1 MNEDPKKPVVQ
12 PVPRYLSYGILLLGN
27 CVLIGTL
34 VLFII
39 LAERQP
45 HPYSQTW
52 KLVLANVFGGRA
64 ANCAIGLDPTL
75 NFNRGFLLF
84 QVVIIDFIVMLIAYG
99 LFIGNFHRLASLP
112 LVGRPLVSAHE
123 MAMRHKDRV
132 AKYGAP
138 GLLIFVVFPLWS
150 TGPLVGAIVGFILG
164 LPTWLTFTVVTLGN
178 TVTTVVWIWF
188 FHFLSSFG
196 QGLGWFMLMG
206 IVVITVALTIYRN
219 VSGWWRRRQLRKV
232 EAAARARERELATAG
247 HLDVSSL
254 NKLNLRDVPGATR
267 AGTRQPSEDQP
278 KLVTEPVTPAP
289 GKTLHRLRQTI
300 RQVREQRRAKT
311 AGRQNAPRVPR
322 KRPPNR

>member
-1 MNEDPKKPVVQ
+1 MSEDPKKPAVE
-12 PVPRYLSYGILLLGN
+12 PVPRYIYYGILLLGN

-39 LAERQP
+39 LADRQP

-64 ANCAIGLDPTL
+64 ANCAIGLDPAL

-84 QVVIIDFIVMLIAYG
+84 QVVIIDFIVMVIAYG

-164 LPTWLTFTVVTLGN
+164 LPTWLTFTVVTIGN

-188 FHFLSSFG
+188 FHFVTSFG
-196 QGLGWFMLMG
+196 QELGWYMLMAVLVLAVG
-206 IVVITVALTIYRN
+206 MTLYRN
-219 VSGWWRRRQLRKV
+219 VAGWWRRRQLRKV

-267 AGTRQPSEDQP
+267 AGIAPTDEDGP
-278 KLVTEPVTPAP
+278 KLLPEPVTPAP
-289 GKTLHRLRQTI
+289 GKTLHRLRHTI
-300 RQVREQRRAKT
+300 RQVREQRRT
-311 AGRQNAPRVPR
+311 EGAGRQRAH
-322 KRPPNR
+322 RPPRRRPPKR